1 MPPPPSPPRGMP
13 PSPPACRRREESFAV
28 ENDRSE
34 GGLTLIAGN
43 TWWNTRGSRPGTVGT
58 KGPPCDL
65 SLIVLPSPSDWPTTS
80 KTVLPRHYS
89 PHSIYDPRRASWPD
103 TNLLSLSLSHSSRP
117 VTVLFRLDRP
127 RNRTGIGGDPISSAE
142 EMDLI
147 LERLTDNTRF
157 VLIFFPLV

>member
-1 MPPPPSPPRGMP
+1 MKSSWNKVVRVGVGQDAAAVASSRDASFP
-13 PSPPACRRREESFAV
+13 PPACRRREESFAV

-103 TNLLSLSLSHSSRP
+103 TNLLSLSLS
-117 VTVLFRLDRP
+117 
-127 RNRTGIGGDPISSAE
+127 
-142 EMDLI
+142 
-147 LERLTDNTRF
+147 
-157 VLIFFPLV
+157 PLVLSPFYSASIGREIGQESGGILLARRKRWI